1 MANCPKCNY
10 KLRLRDWRPEC
21 PKCGVN
27 VVYYGI
33 EDSLRAEA
41 DAAELEHAK
50 SQPKYDRLK
59 ASVYGHPLSIVRLV
73 LGLFPIIA
81 TLLPMGVISYVLPFG
96 VHETSVN
103 IVSVVTYIIDNGLD
117 VDLLL
122 SLISSPLL
130 GTAMICWALAV
141 VGLVLAVVIA
151 LVGDILNILS
161 CSPKGFPRNLTMA
174 SLGMVFA
181 TLAQVA
187 FVVMINQLNA
197 NLPGIF
203 SGSVNFTAYIVMMIM
218 FIAIIVVN
226 VVYKKMNIPVKYK
239 DVSEYL
245 LPYNERPSTLAKLAA
260 KEGNGEAA
268 AATEAQ

>member
-1 MANCPKCNY
+1 MANCPKCDY
-10 KLRLRDWRPEC
+10 KLRIRDWRPEC

-41 DAAELEHAK
+41 DAAEYEHAK

-59 ASVYGHPLSIVRLV
+59 ASVYGHPLSIVKLIV
-73 LGLFPIIA
+73 GLLPIVA
-81 TLLPMGVISYVLPFG
+81 TLLPMGTLSYVLPYG
-96 VHETSVN
+96 AHETGVN

-117 VDLLL
+117 VNLLT
-122 SLISSPLL
+122 SLFGSELV
-130 GTAMICWALAV
+130 GTAMICWAVAV

-151 LVGDILNILS
+151 LVGDILNILT
-161 CSPKGFPRNLTMA
+161 CSPKGFPRNITMA

-181 TLAQVA
+181 TAAQVA
-187 FVVMINQLNA
+187 FVVMVNQLNA

-203 SGSVNFTAYIVMMIM
+203 SGSVSYIAYIVMMLV
-218 FIAIIVVN
+218 FVAIIVLN

-239 DVSEYL
+239 DVSEFL

-260 KEGNGEAA
+260 QQSAEANAANGEA
-268 AATEAQ
+268 